1 MADPQETENHAHG
14 AAVRRDAL
22 ARTGPLFLLLF
33 GMLLVY
39 GLAVLSGATTSTGA
53 LIAALVLLVAVTY
66 GVVIGTVKLIDL
78 PPEDVDEDQEHSSS
92 HAH

>member
-1 MADPQETENHAHG
+1 MADQKETETHAGG
-14 AAVRRDAL
+14 AAAHRDTL
-22 ARTGPLFLLLF
+22 ARTGPLFLLLA
-33 GMLLVY
+33 GVLIVY

-78 PPEDVDEDQEHSSS
+78 PPEDLDEDEHHGSS